1 MKNTSFVYQVD
12 KIDNNLYLI
21 GEINM
26 ESINELHQHI
36 NKIERDNNIT
46 SLNFYITSDG
56 GSVSEGLKL
65 FDILQSS
72 RLNITIYATGFVAS
86 AGTIP
91 LFTRHKTVMYKNTML
106 VFHELRHWSD
116 DSLSNVTA
124 RLNMAERLLDK
135 IMTIY
140 NSKTSEIT
148 KEWLIVDKYLDS
160 EQALAMK
167 IVDEV
172 I

>member
-1 MKNTSFVYQVD
+1 MTNFLYRVN
-12 KIDNNLYLI
+12 KIDDNLYLI

-26 ESINELHQHI
+26 QSVNELHQHI
-36 NKIERDNNIT
+36 NQVEKDSNINH
-46 SLNFYITSDG
+46 LNLYLTSDG

-72 RLNITIYATGFVAS
+72 RIGFTIYATGFVAS
-86 AGTIP
+86 AATLL
-91 LFTRHKTVMYKNTML
+91 LFTKHKTVIYKNTML
-106 VFHELRHWSD
+106 AFHELRQWSD
-116 DSLSNVTA
+116 GSFSNVTA
-124 RLNMAERLLDK
+124 RLNMAEKLLDK
-135 IMTIY
+135 VVSIY

-160 EQALAMK
+160 EQALSMK

-172 I
+172 K